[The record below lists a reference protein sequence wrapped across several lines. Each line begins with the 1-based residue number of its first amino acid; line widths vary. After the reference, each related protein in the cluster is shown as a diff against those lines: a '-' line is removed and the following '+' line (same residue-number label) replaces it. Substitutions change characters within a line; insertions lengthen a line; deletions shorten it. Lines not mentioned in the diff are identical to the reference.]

1 MTTKNFIKTQE
12 ELFKEFKSNI
22 NGLSEEEA
30 EKRRRENGENKFYE
44 NEKDGLVKVFLSQF
58 KDSLVII
65 LIVASIISFFSGNKG
80 STVVIILVLIMN
92 SLIGTIQTIKA
103 QKSLDSLKDLSS
115 PKCRVIRNGKTLEID
130 SKNLVVGDIVLIE
143 AGDIAPAD
151 GRIMENFSLL
161 VNENSL
167 TGESNSIEKTDEKL
181 EDENLALGDQINM
194 IFSGSFVNYGRAKI
208 LITATGMDTE
218 LGKIANLL
226 ENTESSQTPLQKSLD
241 IFGKKLTIGIVVVC
255 IFIFGIYIYY
265 GHSVLDSLLL
275 AVALAVAAIPESL
288 NPIITIVLSLET
300 EKLSKENAIV
310 KELKSIEALGSISI
324 ICSDKTGTLTQN
336 KMIAKKVFINDAF
349 ADSDK
354 LNQRNDNIILLLK
367 SCILCSDATDTI
379 GDPTETA
386 LVNLSKNYNYSFE
399 NLRLANTRLG
409 EIPFDSDRKLMTTLY
424 KDERQKRN
432 IVLTKGAFDS
442 LLTKFKFY
450 IDENYNLIEITDE
463 YLKKLEKIYNYMASD
478 GLRVLT
484 FAYKYLDE
492 SANLKVEDEKD
503 YIFLGFVG
511 MIDPPRE
518 ESKVAVQKCIKAGIK
533 PIMITGD
540 HKITAKTIAK
550 QIGIFKEGDRV
561 VEGIELEKMSD
572 EDLENCVEEIS
583 VYARVSPE
591 HKIRIVTAW
600 QKKGKI
606 CAMTGDGVNDAPA
619 LKKSNIGIA
628 MGISGTEVSK
638 NAASIILADDN
649 FSTIVKAIITGRNVY
664 RNIKNSIG
672 FLLSGNTAAIIS
684 VLYATFA
691 NLPIIFSP
699 VQLLFINLLTDSLP
713 SIAVG
718 VEPKNEDILNEK
730 PRDPNEAILNKRFI
744 LKMLFEGTFLAGFIV
759 IAFYIGLKDSALKG
773 STMAFSTLCLA
784 RLFHGLNYR
793 GQRNV
798 FALGFFKNKF
808 SIYASLASFILL
820 NFVLIASPLHDVFG
834 ITALSK
840 ANFIQIYV
848 LSIIPT
854 ILIQIRKAIVYK

>member
-1 MTTKNFIKTQE
+1 MKIKNFLKNKM
-12 ELFKEFKSNI
+12 ELFEEFKTSI
-22 NGLSEEEA
+22 NGLDNKEVEER
-30 EKRRRENGENKFYE
+30 KIKYGENKFYE
-44 NEKDGLVKVFLSQF
+44 KEKDGTIKIFLNQF

-65 LIVASIISFFSGNKG
+65 LIIASIISFFSGNKG
-80 STVVIILVLIMN
+80 STIVIILVLIIN
-92 SLIGTIQTIKA
+92 SLIGTVQTIKA
-103 QKSLDSLKDLSS
+103 QKSLDSLKKLSS
-115 PKCRVIRNGKTLEID
+115 PKCKVIRNGEKLEID
-130 SKNLVVGDIVLIE
+130 SKDLVIGDIVLVE
-143 AGDIAPAD
+143 AGDVIPAD
-151 GRIMENFSLL
+151 GRIIENYSLL

-167 TGESNSIEKTDEKL
+167 TGESNSIEKTDKIL
-181 EDENLALGDQINM
+181 TDENLSLGDQLNM
-194 IFSGSFVNYGRAKI
+194 VFSGSLVNYGRAVI
-208 LITATGMDTE
+208 LITATGMNTE

-226 ENTESSQTPLQKSLD
+226 ENTEESITPLQKALD
-241 IFGKKLTIGIVVVC
+241 SFGKKLTLGIVIIC
-255 IFIFGIYIYY
+255 IFIFGIYVYY
-265 GHSVLDSLLL
+265 GNSILDSLLL

-310 KELKSIEALGSISI
+310 KELKSIEALGSISV

-336 KMIAKKVFINDAF
+336 KMTVQKIYINNNLL
-349 ADSDK
+349 DSKDLK
-354 LNQRNDNIILLLK
+354 LTNDNLILLLK

-386 LVNLSKNYNYSFE
+386 LINLAQDYNYSY
-399 NLRLANTRLG
+399 NNIRLANTRLG
-409 EIPFDSDRKLMTTLY
+409 EIPFDSKRKLMSTLY
-424 KDERQKRN
+424 KDEKYKKN
-432 IVLTKGAFDS
+432 ILLTKGAFDS
-442 LLTKFKFY
+442 LTTKFKYY
-450 IDENYNLIEITDE
+450 IDEDYNLIEMTQDYIE
-463 YLKKLEKIYNYMASD
+463 KLEKIYTYMASD

-492 SANLKVEDEKD
+492 YKVIKEEDEND

-533 PIMITGD
+533 PVMITGD
-540 HKITAKTIAK
+540 HKITAKTIAEK
-550 QIGIFKEGDRV
+550 IGIFKEGDRV
-561 VEGIELEKMSD
+561 LEGTELEKMSD
-572 EDLENCVEEIS
+572 EELEKSVKDIS

-591 HKIRIVTAW
+591 HKIRIVSAW
-600 QKKGKI
+600 QNNGKI

-619 LKKSNIGIA
+619 LKKANIGIA
-628 MGISGTEVSK
+628 MGITGTEVSK

-649 FSTIVKAIITGRNVY
+649 FATIIKAIITGRNVY

-672 FLLSGNTAAIIS
+672 FLLSGNTAAILA

-718 VEPKNEDILNEK
+718 VEPKDEDILNEK
-730 PRDPNEAILNKRFI
+730 PRDPNEAILNKKFS
-744 LKMLFEGTFLAGFIV
+744 LKMLFEGIFISIFII
-759 IAFYIGLKDSALKG
+759 IAFYIGLKDSAIKG

-798 FALGFFKNKF
+798 FSIGFFKNKF
-808 SIYASLASFILL
+808 SIYASLIGFALL
-820 NFVLIASPLHDVFG
+820 TFVLLTPALYEIFG
-834 ITALSK
+834 VCALSK
-840 ANFIQIYV
+840 INFIQIYV
-848 LSIIPT
+848 LAVIPT
-854 ILIQIRKAIVYK
+854 IFIQIRKAIIYK